1 MQRLLIIGCG
11 DVVRRALPRL
21 LLRYRVYALVRRFDP
36 ALRDAGVTQII
47 GDLDQ
52 PASLKRIAGLA
63 DLVLH
68 SAPPAEA
75 DVARDTRTRRLLAR
89 LQTAKSVPRRLVY
102 ISTSGVYGDCAA
114 AEVDE
119 SRPVKPESARAARRV
134 AAETSL
140 RQFGQHGRAKVSI
153 LRAPGIYAA
162 DRLPLERV
170 RRGDPVLH
178 AEQDS
183 YSNHIHA
190 DDLASAC
197 VLALAHGRPNRT
209 YNASDDS
216 VVKMGDW
223 FTQLAAAF
231 ELPPPPR
238 VNRSE
243 AEQRLSPALL
253 SFLRESRRLKNQR
266 IKRELGLQLQYPTVS
281 DGIAAAKQAAGN
293 TATVAVSHNEN
304 AVSAPT
310 KAKKPR
316 LKKKRRT
323 ETQLPLF

>member
-1 MQRLLIIGCG
+1 M
-11 DVVRRALPRL
+11 RRALPRL
-21 LLRYRVYALVRRFDP
+21 LQRYRVYALVRHFDP
-36 ALRDAGVTQII
+36 TLRDAGVTQIV

-52 PASLKRIAGLA
+52 PASLKRLAGLA

-75 DVARDTRTRRLLAR
+75 DVARDIRTRRLLAR

-102 ISTSGVYGDCAA
+102 ISTSGVYGNCGG

-119 SRPVKPESARAARRV
+119 SRPVKPESTRAGRRA
-134 AAETSL
+134 AAETAL
-140 RQFGQHGRAKVSI
+140 RQFGRHGRAKVSI

-170 RRGDPVLH
+170 RRGDPVLVPT
-178 AEQDS
+178 EDS
-183 YSNHIHA
+183 YTNHIHA

-197 VLALAHGRPNRT
+197 ILALAHGRPNRT

-216 VVKMGDW
+216 EVKMGDW
-223 FTQLAAAF
+223 FTLLAEAF

-238 VNRSE
+238 VGRSE

-266 IKRELGLQLQYPTVS
+266 IKRELRLQLQYPTIN
-281 DGIAAAKQAAGN
+281 DGIAAAKQA
-293 TATVAVSHNEN
+293 TAAKVDGATAQLDNAASVA
-304 AVSAPT
+304 A